1 MKEHKDG
8 FNEEFWS
15 SWRDDNDG
23 LAHWQQKRKIH
34 PYDSIKQ
41 YKWPEEKPTETKGYL
56 VNIPGRKNGEKVV
69 MYYSVEWEE
78 WGFRDGNTLITSTQE
93 PNYWWDLPRIV
104 ER

>member
-1 MKEHKDG
+1 MKEYKDV

-15 SWRDDNDG
+15 SWRDEDDE
-23 LAHWQQKRKIH
+23 LAYWQQKRKIH

-41 YKWPEEKPTETKGYL
+41 YQWPEEKPTETNDYL
-56 VNIPGRKNGEKVV
+56 VNIPGRKNGEKAV
-69 MYYSVEWEE
+69 MHYSVEWEE